1 MSRLLSPTQQKIA
14 EKLTILNDRCTGIL
28 TRIYNIKKACGDAKS
43 KPAFLS
49 DKSLESC
56 IKHIIRKFPNIDSK
70 SLQALTIVRTDIM
83 KSLSLYYYTFVDLLD
98 LKDHISEL
106 LTVMDALG
114 MSESLDINVSF
125 ELTKGYLDLV
135 TNYVTLMILLSR
147 VEDRKAVL
155 GLFNAAHEMVN
166 NQGDPSFPRL
176 GQMIMDYETPLK
188 KLNEEFNPHAKLLS
202 VALSSL
208 WILYGRRNLRADQW
222 RAAQMLSLVSTSSQL
237 LNPAQTDVMPCEYL
251 SLDAM
256 ERWIILGY
264 MLIPQT
270 LQRSQALE
278 CWTQALQT
286 GWVITLFRDEVLH
299 PHSYV
304 QSFLETKKELSKRI
318 SDVKESYSQAVTHAP
333 LMHRERRKYLRTAMK
348 ELALILTD
356 QPGLL
361 GPKALFVFMGLSFSR
376 DEVLWLLRHHENPP
390 LHKVK
395 GKNADDLVDRQ
406 LPELLFHMEELRALI
421 KKYSQVLQRYYTQY
435 LCGYDAIAL
444 NQLIQEQQG
453 LPEEESVI
461 LTSMCN
467 EIGNLSVKQAEE
479 GTPFDFR
486 GIRLDWFRLQAYS
499 TSNRPGLNLKD
510 KRELAALINQI
521 IFHTKVVDYL
531 DEMLIETSDLSIFCF
546 FSKQFE
552 ENFHMC
558 LEFPGQNRYIISFPL
573 ICSHMQ
579 ACTHEICPEERYHIR
594 ERSLSVV
601 NMFLEEMAKEAKN
614 IITAICDEQCI
625 LSDKLLPKHTVPLL
639 EQKKKEKKKKK
650 EDATQER
657 PGFESHRKTREDLTT
672 MDKLHMALTELC
684 FAINYSSQVQ
694 VWEYTFAP
702 REYLYQHLEQRFS
715 RALVG
720 MVMYNPET
728 NEIAK
733 PSELLASVKTYMSVL
748 QTVEYYVHIDITRV
762 FNNVLLQQTQ
772 LQDSNGEK
780 TITAHYNSWYSEI
793 LLRRVS
799 AGHIVF
805 SKNQRAFVSLTTE
818 GAQPF
823 AAEEFSD
830 INELRALA
838 ELIGPYGMKAL
849 NENLM
854 WHIANQVQELK
865 KLVVVNK
872 DVLLSMR
879 TNFDKPDQMKEL
891 FKKLQQVD
899 NVLTR
904 MQIIGVILCFRQL
917 AQEALTDVLDNRI
930 PYLMSSIA
938 DFKHHVPNGD
948 TMIENI
954 KLQLVNELSS
964 AAGHPCDV
972 DPALVNVLRSH
983 KNEVPE
989 EEFII
994 TCLLM
999 VFVAVSIPKL
1009 ARYDN
1014 TVYKPAYAAHA
1025 NNSHCLAQAVNTLF
1039 AALFTYCGRAQDI
1052 EERLKE
1058 FLALASSSLLRL
1070 GRENDK
1076 DVIKNR
1082 DATYILLHQIVVES
1096 PFLTMDLLE
1105 ACFPYALIR
1114 NAYHTVHKSEY

>member
-1 MSRLLSPTQQKIA
+1 
-14 EKLTILNDRCTGIL
+14 
-28 TRIYNIKKACGDAKS
+28 ACGDAKS

-49 DKSLESC
+49 DKSLEAC
-56 IKHIIRKFPNIDSK
+56 IKHIVRKFPNIDSK
-70 SLQALTIVRTDIM
+70 SLQALTNVRTDIM

-106 LTVMDALG
+106 LTIMDALG

-125 ELTKGYLDLV
+125 DLTKGYLDLV

-176 GQMIMDYETPLK
+176 GQMIMDYEAPLK
-188 KLNEEFNPHAKLLS
+188 KLNEEFVPHTKLLS
-202 VALSSL
+202 GALISL
-208 WILYGRRNLRADQW
+208 LGLYPRRNLRAEQW
-222 RAAQMLSLVSTSSQL
+222 RAAQMLSLVSTPGQL

-251 SLDAM
+251 SLDTM
-256 ERWIILGY
+256 ERWLIFGY

-270 LQRSQALE
+270 LQKPKILE
-278 CWTQALQT
+278 CWTQALQA
-286 GWVITLFRDEVLH
+286 GWAITLFRDEVLH
-299 PHSYV
+299 PHSYI
-304 QSFLETKKELSKRI
+304 QAFLETKKELSKRT

-333 LMHRERRKYLRTAMK
+333 LMHRERRKYLRSALK

-361 GPKALFVFMGLSFSR
+361 GPKALFVFMGLSFAR
-376 DEVLWLLRHHENPP
+376 DEVMWLLRHHENPP

-395 GKNADDLVDRQ
+395 GKLADELVDRQ
-406 LPELLFHMEELRALI
+406 LPELLFHMEEIRALI
-421 KKYSQVLQRYYTQY
+421 KKYSQVLQRYYIQY

-444 NQLIQEQQG
+444 NQIVQSLQNLQDD
-453 LPEEESVI
+453 ESII
-461 LTSMCN
+461 LSSMCN
-467 EIGNLSVKQAEE
+467 EIGNLSVKQEE
-479 GTPFDFR
+479 GTSFDFR

-499 TSNRPGLNLKD
+499 TANRSGLQLRE
-510 KRELAALINQI
+510 KRELSALINQI
-521 IFHTKVVDYL
+521 VFHTKMVDYL

-552 ENFHMC
+552 DNFHMC
-558 LEFPGQNRYIISFPL
+558 LEFPAQNRYIIAFPL

-601 NMFLEEMAKEAKN
+601 NLFLEEMAKEAKN
-614 IITAICDEQCI
+614 IITTICDEQCI
-625 LSDKLLPKHTVPLL
+625 LSDKLLPKHTVPFLIH
-639 EQKKKEKKKKK
+639 KKKEKKKKK
-650 EDATQER
+650 EDVSEGR
-657 PGFESHRKTREDLTT
+657 PGQESYRKTREELTT

-684 FAINYSSQVQ
+684 FAINYCGQIQ

-702 REYLYQHLEQRFS
+702 REYLYQHLEQRFA

-720 MVMYNPET
+720 MVMHNPDT
-728 NEIAK
+728 SEIAK
-733 PSELLASVKTYMSVL
+733 PTELLASVKTYMSVL
-748 QTVEYYVHIDITRV
+748 QTVENYVHIDITRV

-772 LQDSNGEK
+772 LQDSHGEK
-780 TITAHYNSWYSEI
+780 TITAQYNTWYSEI

-805 SKNQRAFVSLTTE
+805 SQNQRAFVSITPE

-830 INELRALA
+830 VNELRALA

-865 KLVVVNK
+865 KIVVLNK
-872 DVLLSMR
+872 DVLISMR

-899 NVLTR
+899 NVLSR

-917 AQEALTDVLDNRI
+917 AQEALTDVLENRI
-930 PYLMSSIA
+930 PFLMSSIA

-954 KLQLVNELSS
+954 KLQLVNEMSS
-964 AAGHPCDV
+964 AAGHPCEV
-972 DPALVNVLRSH
+972 DPALVHVLRSH

-989 EEFII
+989 EEFMSA
-994 TCLLM
+994 CLLM

-1009 ARYDN
+1009 ARSDS
-1014 TVYKPAYAAHA
+1014 TVYKTAYGAHA

-1082 DATYILLHQIVVES
+1082 DATYILLHQIVVQS

-1114 NAYHTVHKSEY
+1114 NAYHTVHKTEQ

>member
-1 MSRLLSPTQQKIA
+1 MSRSLSPTQQKIA

-70 SLQALTIVRTDIM
+70 SLQALTNVRTDIM

-106 LTVMDALG
+106 LTLMDALG

-188 KLNEEFNPHAKLLS
+188 KLNEEFSPHAKLLS

-251 SLDAM
+251 SLDTM

-461 LTSMCN
+461 LSSMCN
-467 EIGNLSVKQAEE
+467 EIGNLSVKQEE

-657 PGFESHRKTREDLTT
+657 PGYESHRKTREDLTT

-684 FAINYSSQVQ
+684 FAINYCSQVQ

-772 LQDSNGEK
+772 LQDSYGEK

-983 KNEVPE
+983 KNEVPD

-1025 NNSHCLAQAVNTLF
+1025 NNSHCLALAVNTLF

-1114 NAYHTVHKSEY
+1114 NAYHTVHKSEH